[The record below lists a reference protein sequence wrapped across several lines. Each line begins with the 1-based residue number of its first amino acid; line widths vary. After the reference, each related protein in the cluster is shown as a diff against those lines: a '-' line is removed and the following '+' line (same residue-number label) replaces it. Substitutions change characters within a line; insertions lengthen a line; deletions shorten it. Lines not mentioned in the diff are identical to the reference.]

1 MSKTLPP
8 GSILS
13 HYRILSPLGA
23 GGMGEVYV
31 AQDENLERAVALKI
45 LPPDLM
51 KNEDRV
57 RRFIQEAK
65 SASSLSHPHIVTIYE
80 IGNAPVRAGEGEGPG
95 GGPEQAGSAPIHFI
109 AMELITGE
117 TLK

>member
-1 MSKTLPP
+1 MSGALHS
-8 GSILS
+8 GNLIS
-13 HYRILSPLGA
+13 HYRVISPLGS

-45 LPPDLM
+45 LPPDLV

-80 IGNAPVRAGEGEGPG
+80 IGNAPVRVNDSEG
-95 GGPEQAGSAPIHFI
+95 ADAATYTSPIPPSPIFS
-109 AMELITGE
+109 TRR
-117 TLK
+117 